1 MEQLKF
7 LRKGQEAKRQ
17 FSYFPMLSIEKSE
30 HFRQLSAEQL
40 DAEIDDLQDVHEEE
54 TIARF
59 RRQYY
64 AKRWGGDVSAAV
76 SVEQR
81 KQIVLDYV
89 RGLQFCIDYYFHGC
103 RSWIFFYAHHYASL
117 LCDMALIAGDNERT
131 SFPSS

>member
-1 MEQLKF
+1 MEQL
-7 LRKGQEAKRQ
+7 
-17 FSYFPMLSIEKSE
+17 
-30 HFRQLSAEQL
+30 
-40 DAEIDDLQDVHEEE
+40 DEE

-103 RSWIFFYAHHYASL
+103 RLWSFFYAHHYAPL
-117 LCDMALIAGDNERT
+117 LCDMALIAGDNEKDRARIF
-131 SFPSS
+131 SFELSAPYKIFEQLLAVLPCVQLCAATRVLRDRGNRRLAHSRLLP